1 MTRLSRSFSA
11 PTLPTRLMLT
21 GVVLLAGATGGL
33 VACSSLGSSVLSAP
47 PAGAGV
53 PSAVRTTPNPGPTHA
68 VGDRAKTG
76 NLKVEVTSV
85 RCGMA
90 EVGGELL
97 KEVAKGQFCEV
108 SITAE
113 NVGKKKATI
122 DGTLQKLY
130 DSQGRSFPSSWDAS
144 YAAQEDNPLITFV
157 KPGRT
162 VEGVVVFDVPRDVT
176 PQTVRLTGDFSVS
189 TVLLDLP

>member
-1 MTRLSRSFSA
+1 MPARLIA
-11 PTLPTRLMLT
+11 T
-21 GVVLLAGATGGL
+21 GVIALAGVTGGL
-33 VACSSLGSSVLSAP
+33 VACSSLGSPVLSAP
-47 PAGAGV
+47 PAGARV
-53 PSAVRTTPNPGPTHA
+53 SPAVRTAPNPGPTYA

-76 NLKVEVTSV
+76 NLKVEVTSI

-108 SITAE
+108 SVTAQ

-130 DSQGRSFPSSWDAS
+130 DNRGRSFASSWDAS
-144 YAAQEDNPLITFV
+144 YAALEDNPVITFI

-162 VEGVVVFDVPRDVT
+162 AEGVIVFDVPRDAS
-176 PQTVRLTGDFSVS
+176 PETVRLTGDFSVS

>member
-1 MTRLSRSFSA
+1 MTRFSRASSA
-11 PTLPTRLMLT
+11 PTLPARLILS
-21 GVVLLAGATGGL
+21 GVIVLAGATGGL
-33 VACSSLGSSVLSAP
+33 VACSSLGSPVLSAP
-47 PAGAGV
+47 PAGAPV
-53 PSAVRTTPNPGPTHA
+53 PPVVRTAPNPGPTYA
-68 VGDRAKTG
+68 VGDRARTG

-90 EVGGELL
+90 EVGGEL

-108 SITAE
+108 SVTAE

-130 DSQGRSFPSSWDAS
+130 DSQGRSFRSSWDAS
-144 YAAQEDNPLITFV
+144 YAALEDNPIIAFI

-162 VEGVVVFDVPRDVT
+162 AEGVVVFDVPRDVD
-176 PQTVRLTGDFSVS
+176 PETVRLTGDFSVS
-189 TVLLDLP
+189 TVLLALP